1 VRRIISRAAAD
12 GMSVL
17 LSSHNMLEVELLCQ
31 RVALISEGR
40 IVASGTPQE
49 LKTRYRAANIEEV
62 FTQVVKC

>member
-1 VRRIISRAAAD
+1 
-12 GMSVL
+12 
-17 LSSHNMLEVELLCQ
+17 
-31 RVALISEGR
+31 VALISEGR